1 MNSIFLATH
10 LDKLGNE
17 VSVYYSE
24 QVEQRPIFSLLFK
37 TYATLLDNNRATS
50 KFYWNR
56 LPDAKVVWAED
67 STKKILSA
75 ILFEFQPETR
85 SAYILTTLTD
95 PTAGNR
101 GINKICFR
109 YYVQKAKEN
118 NMVRTAGLASVNND
132 DVVKKNAQGNN
143 VSWGGGKPLWII
155 FTDRL

>member
-1 MNSIFLATH
+1 MNRIFLATQS
-10 LDKLGNE
+10 DKLGNE

-24 QVEQRPIFSLLFK
+24 QVEQSPILSLLFN
-37 TYATLLDNNRATS
+37 TCSTLLDNNLAPV

-56 LPDAKVVWAED
+56 LPNAKVVWAED

-75 ILFEFQPETR
+75 IIFEFQPDR
-85 SAYILTTLTD
+85 QAAFILTTLTD
-95 PTAGNR
+95 PTVGNR

-118 NMVRTAGLASVNND
+118 NMVRTLGLASVNND
-132 DVVKKNAQGNN
+132 AVVKKNTQGDN

-155 FTDRL
+155 FTDKL

>member
-1 MNSIFLATH
+1 MNSIFLATQ

-24 QVEQRPIFSLLFK
+24 QVEQSPILSLLFN
-37 TYATLLDNNRATS
+37 TYATLLDNNLVTA

-56 LPDAKVVWAED
+56 LPNAKVVWAED
-67 STKKILSA
+67 NTKKILSA
-75 ILFEFQPETR
+75 IVFEFQPEWR
-85 SAYILTTLTD
+85 AACILTTLTD
-95 PTAGNR
+95 PTVGNR

-118 NMVRTAGLASVNND
+118 NIVRTLGLASVNND
-132 DVVKKNAQGNN
+132 DVVKKNAQGDN

-155 FTDRL
+155 FTDKL